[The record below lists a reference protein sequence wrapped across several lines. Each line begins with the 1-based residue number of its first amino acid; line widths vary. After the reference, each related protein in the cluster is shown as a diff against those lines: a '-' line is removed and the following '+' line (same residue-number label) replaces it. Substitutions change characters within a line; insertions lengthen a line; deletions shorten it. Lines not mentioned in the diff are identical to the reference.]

1 MIRKMTMKKQNRR
14 LFLGCLSVALAVGVS
29 MGAISSI
36 SCAAENYLQAKNAQ
50 MNNQGEEWNTD
61 RCVNIGSVSKVFVTT
76 AVLQLVDQGKVDLDA
91 PVTDYVPDFKMA
103 DERYKKIT
111 VRMLMNH
118 TSGLMGSVYGGMFLL
133 DDLTEDYHD
142 TFLSILQKEQLK
154 YEPGEF
160 NCYCND
166 GFTLLEILTER
177 VSGMSFTEY
186 LEENI
191 CRPLS
196 LNGTGTP
203 WNMDRNRLA
212 SIYVNGD
219 VRMAPECAQLI
230 GAGGIMSNA
239 TDVCNFGSAFWKGN
253 KTLLSE
259 KAKKEMAKNYQTG
272 GCVED
277 FGLGWDAVRKEDY
290 ENAGVTVLSKGGD
303 TFYQNASLVVAPEMS
318 VSVAVVSS
326 GGGSGIDEEI
336 ALKLLDIA
344 LSEQGIQVEHPEKEM
359 LELEAILPE
368 KYLAYEGI
376 YADAQ
381 RTVRVTFPNRQYMQ
395 ITTITADREFEV
407 QYQYSKDGCFVEMSG
422 DVASGKAIP
431 VQPVITLTF
440 EETGGQIYLTDSSM
454 GCMLYKAPENK
465 VSEKVQ
471 KAWEQRNGVSY
482 YLVNGAA
489 SDETYMIENCMYRL
503 HTSDAAWGYVNGH
516 VMQDEDH
523 AGYMTIMPGTSSR
536 DLSNLRVER
545 VDGKEYLCM
554 DEYNYRYIS
563 EEDIPVLTR
572 DATEVELKS
581 KETGWFLIDGAK
593 NVTIQLEIPEKAAVY
608 VYDQYGNLRYSSH
621 MTEYGNQVPLPEYGM
636 IAFVGETGTQIRL
649 SQVR

>member
-29 MGAISSI
+29 MGAISPI

-91 PVTDYVPDFKMA
+91 PVTDYISDFKMA

-118 TSGLMGSVYGGMFLL
+118 TSGLMGSVYGGMFLS
-133 DDLTEDYHD
+133 DEINSDYHD
-142 TFLSILQKEQLK
+142 TFLTVLGKEQLK
-154 YEPGEF
+154 YEPGKF

-177 VSGMSFTEY
+177 VSGMTFTEY
-186 LEENI
+186 LAENI
-191 CRPLS
+191 CKPLS
-196 LNGTGTP
+196 LDMTGTF
-203 WNMDRNRLA
+203 WNMDKNRLVP
-212 SIYVNGD
+212 IYVNGN
-219 VRMAPECAQLI
+219 VRMAPECVQLI
-230 GAGGIMSNA
+230 GAGGVMSNA
-239 TDVCNFGSAFWKGN
+239 TDVCNFGAAFWNGN
-253 KTLLSE
+253 GVLLSE
-259 KAKKEMAKNYQTG
+259 KAKKEMTKNYQTG

-277 FGLGWDAVRKEDY
+277 FGLGWDEVRKEDY
-290 ENAGVTVLSKGGD
+290 EKAGVTVLSKGGD
-303 TFYQNASLVVAPEMS
+303 TIYQNASLVVAPKES

-326 GGGSGIDEEI
+326 GGGSGIDEEV

-344 LSEQGIQVEHPEKEM
+344 LSEQGIQVEHPEKEVP
-359 LELEAILPE
+359 ELETTLPE
-368 KYLAYEGI
+368 RYLAYEGI
-376 YADAQ
+376 YADPQ

-407 QYQYSKDGCFVEMSG
+407 QYLYSKDGSFVEMSG

-431 VQPVITLTF
+431 AQPVVTLTF
-440 EETGGQIYLTDSSM
+440 EEADGRIYLADPVM
-454 GCMLYKAPENK
+454 GYMLYKAPENK

-471 KAWEQRNGVSY
+471 RAWEQRDGVSY
-482 YLVNGAA
+482 FLVSGVA
-489 SDETYMIENCMYRL
+489 SDESYMIENCVYTL

-516 VMQDEDH
+516 AMQDEEH
-523 AGYMTIMPGTSSR
+523 ACHKTIMPGTSSR
-536 DLSNLRVER
+536 DLSNLRLER
-545 VDGKEYLCM
+545 VEGKEYLCM
-554 DEYNYRYIS
+554 DEYNYRYVS
-563 EEDIPVLTR
+563 EECIPVLTSEI
-572 DATEVELKS
+572 TEVDLRSDEAS
-581 KETGWFLIDGAK
+581 WFRIEDAK
-593 NVTIQLEIPEKAAVY
+593 NSTLHLSIPEKAAVF

-621 MTEYGNQVPLPEYGM
+621 MIEYGCDVPLPECGM
-636 IAFVGETGTQIRL
+636 IAFVGETGAAIQIGQAR
-649 SQVR
+649 